1 MLKKKKGNSSSDERM
16 RFIEEML
23 KIFPAADI
31 RCLCGDREFIGQA
44 WVRYL
49 LLEPMLA
56 FCLRIR
62 ATDKTE
68 RKVKTLAAK
77 VVFILPLVNLNVF
90 KGIFGFGVTLF
101 LLKPSAYLTILYSSS
116 LDTLIPLVSFKIM
129 PCVGALKL
137 FLAFLR
143 LVAFAWNLLT
153 FLTPNVFVSFLL
165 Y

>member
-116 LDTLIPLVSFKIM
+116 F
-129 PCVGALKL
+129 
-137 FLAFLR
+137 
-143 LVAFAWNLLT
+143 
-153 FLTPNVFVSFLL
+153 
-165 Y
+165 